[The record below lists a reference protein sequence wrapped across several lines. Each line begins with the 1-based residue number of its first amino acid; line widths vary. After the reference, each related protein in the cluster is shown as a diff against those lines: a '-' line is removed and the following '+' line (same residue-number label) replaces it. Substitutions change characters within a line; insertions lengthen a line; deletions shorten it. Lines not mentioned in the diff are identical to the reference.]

1 MSEQDNKSMLTP
13 DQLCDALEIHLGE
26 EQGRRKCRELLSE
39 MKQDPN
45 WVAQLNT
52 LACTVKVFRR
62 VEERDVPQDVSYRLM
77 HVLNLEGG
85 KCDGEPKK

>member
-1 MSEQDNKSMLTP
+1 MSKPDNKSMLTP

-26 EQGRRKCRELLSE
+26 EQGRRKCRELLSA

-62 VEERDVPQDVSYRLM
+62 VEVRDVPQDVSYRLM
-77 HVLNLEGG
+77 RVLDLDSGT
-85 KCDGEPKK
+85 CDGETGE